1 MIIWIASYPKSGNT
15 WLRSLLS
22 SYLYSSDGDFTFDLL
37 ENIKQFSSKN
47 FSSELNKE
55 KNYQNRIS
63 ENWIPSQK
71 VINQDN
77 KIHLLKTHNAMC
89 TINGNKFTDQLNT
102 SAVLYIVRDPRNLV
116 TSLAHH
122 YELKISESFNFLTNE
137 RKIIFPDSSN
147 LKRKDNNPDDFN
159 FISSWDGHY
168 NSWKNINFCPIK
180 IIKYEDFLINTEEIF
195 ISILEFLKEFYQFN
209 MDSKKAKRALLST
222 NFNNLKSME
231 AKKGFKESIISM
243 KNKKKIRFFNLGKNN
258 NWKKLLDN
266 KVVKDIEKKFKKT
279 MIELN
284 YL

>member
-47 FSSELNKE
+47 FSSELNME

-63 ENWIPSQK
+63 ENWISSQK

-147 LKRKDNNPDDFN
+147 LKKKDNNPDDFN

-168 NSWKNINFCPIK
+168 NSWKNINFCPVK